1 MPDHK
6 TFKVPKFNSYNS
18 KPTSKTQSRRNG
30 RSGSDTHI
38 KSQLKQF
45 EKKESQIRPLNHSND
60 SRLFISEESDLSKN
74 SQNEDRTDLFI
85 IDIKGDENNLQY
97 GSLHKYSV
105 PKYYRYG
112 AGQVLGAQPTLRI
125 NRDLGDEKWVVLSH
139 FGSSKKS
146 KRQKN
151 IFSGIKNKK
160 PRIIKV
166 LPEVVTRDQAHNELD
181 FIALRSGRSSR
192 ETGNEKKVSG
202 NNDVESPESKFST
215 ILGKNP
221 NSLESDDD
229 SVNESSESDH
239 GKYIN
244 ENYSALEKNAVLS
257 RQVEKFPCDTE
268 AWLSFINHQDL
279 LVRKDDDHRRI
290 TQAMVKSIADIKINL
305 YEKALNH
312 SESLENRERL
322 LIGLMSEGEKIW
334 ELRTQASR
342 WEQISRNNIDS
353 LFLWTKYIDFKQF
366 TLSIFRYEEVKN
378 VYLQRLKYL
387 SHAAKNEQENAE
399 NNYLELIQVLLRAT
413 LFIRDAGY
421 SELAIAI
428 WQINLEINFCASG
441 VDLERDDGVNLFKE
455 FWESEVP
462 RIGEEGARGSRHYID
477 TQDTSGVMDPSAD
490 KSPEVLDK
498 KNIFESWVVAER
510 LRSKSSRI
518 PAKTLDDVVED
529 DPFRVILFADIQDFL
544 CFLPPE
550 SKKVH
555 RSCINAFLLFC
566 RLPPLVNLDDQNEVY
581 DDTIIND
588 GLVRSELDW
597 LENDCLRNREQS
609 CEYGTKNFCL
619 APIPKFV
626 PSSESLFYDIMEFQG
641 KSRPFRDRFP
651 EDSGPV
657 KYNYIRSSL
666 ELLTRNWPDDSLA
679 EYYLSFENTN
689 EPDTI
694 KKTSKALLKQ
704 KPSSLRL
711 YNAYALIE
719 WSRGNKHV
727 ADGVFSAAL
736 KMGKDLMSNETDH
749 EILILLWKSWI
760 WICLECK
767 NSLTALKYL
776 ICIVDGMPDTSF
788 NISST
793 LLLRTKQHLTSK
805 RDLLIS
811 RSSVFGVIYSECL
824 AVFEYLSCSHG
835 QDIQLETQRDIMS
848 AMNIYISTS
857 RLLDDRKQK
866 NSHELLLQSAARLV
880 FYHCQCGPYRPA
892 QIREYLTGFLQKF
905 PKNSVFLSLY
915 SWNESRLRIDNRVR
929 NILLNTILNSQN
941 DCLTSR
947 LFAIRY
953 EIKSGTIYS
962 VKAAFEHSVSSPV
975 TRNSAGLWQLY
986 ISYCIQVPQ
995 LQTEVKS
1002 VWYRALRNCPSVKE
1016 LYIFGFEKLGK
1027 FLDFPELKRTWRIME
1042 EKELRVHVNLEDEF
1056 DDCESLKRC

>member
-1 MPDHK
+1 MPDRK
-6 TFKVPKFNSYNS
+6 TINVPKFNSYNS
-18 KPTSKTQSRRNG
+18 KPTSKSQSRRPG
-30 RSGSDTHI
+30 RSGSDTHV
-38 KSQLKQF
+38 KSQLKEF
-45 EKKESQIRPLNHSND
+45 GKKESQIGHCNHSSD
-60 SRLFISEESDLSKN
+60 SHLFISEASDLSKI
-74 SQNEDRTDLFI
+74 SQNEEITNLFV
-85 IDIKGDENNLQY
+85 IDIKGDENNLHY

-125 NRDLGDEKWVVLSH
+125 NRDLGDENWIVLSDLR
-139 FGSSKKS
+139 SSKKL

-166 LPEVVTRDQAHNELD
+166 PSNVITRDQAHNELN
-181 FIALRSGRSSR
+181 FIALRSGRSIQ
-192 ETGNEKKVSG
+192 ETGDEKKVSG
-202 NNDVESPESKFST
+202 INDVESLESKFST

-221 NSLESDDD
+221 NDYETDDE
-229 SVNESSESDH
+229 SVNESSGSDH
-239 GKYIN
+239 EQYIN
-244 ENYSALEKNAVLS
+244 EDNSALEKNAVLS
-257 RQVEKFPCDTE
+257 RQVEKFPSDTE

-279 LVRKDDDHRRI
+279 LVRKGDDHRRI

-322 LIGLMSEGEKIW
+322 LVGLMSEGEKIW

-366 TLSIFRYEEVKN
+366 TLSIFRYEEVKT

-387 SHAAKNEQENAE
+387 SQAAKNEQENAE
-399 NNYLELIQVLLRAT
+399 NNYLELIQVLLRST

-421 SELAIAI
+421 TELAIAI

-441 VDLERDDGVNLFKE
+441 VDLERDDGVNLIKE

-462 RIGEEGARGSRHYID
+462 RIGEEGARGFRHYID
-477 TQDTSGVMDPSAD
+477 NQDTTGVMDPSVD
-490 KSPEVLDK
+490 KPQEYLDK
-498 KNIFESWVVAER
+498 KNIFESWAAAER

-544 CFLPPE
+544 CVLPPE
-550 SKKVH
+550 SKKLH

-566 RLPPLVNLDDQNEVY
+566 RLPPLVNLDDQNEIF
-581 DDTIIND
+581 DDTLIND

-597 LENDCLRNREQS
+597 LENDCSGNREQS

-619 APIPKFV
+619 APIPNFV
-626 PSSESLFYDIMEFQG
+626 PSPESLFYDITEFQG
-641 KSRPFRDRFP
+641 KPRPFRNRFP

-657 KYNYIRSSL
+657 KYSYIRSSL
-666 ELLTRNWPDDSLA
+666 ELLTRNWSDDSLA

-689 EPDTI
+689 EPGMI

-719 WSRGNKHV
+719 WSRGNKEI
-727 ADGVFSAAL
+727 AEGVFSAAL
-736 KMGKDLMSNETDH
+736 SMGKDLTSNETDH
-749 EILILLWKSWI
+749 EILILLWKCWI
-760 WICLECK
+760 WICLESK
-767 NSLTALKYL
+767 DSVTALKYL
-776 ICIVDGMPDTSF
+776 ICIVDGIPDTSF

-793 LLLRTKQHLTSK
+793 LILRTKQHLTSK
-805 RDLLIS
+805 RDFLIS
-811 RSSVFGVIYSECL
+811 RNSVFGVIYSECL
-824 AVFEYLSCSHG
+824 AIFEYLSFSHG
-835 QDIQLETQRDIMS
+835 QDILLETQRDIVS
-848 AMNIYISTS
+848 AMNIYNSTS
-857 RLLDDRKQK
+857 SLLDGRKQEI
-866 NSHELLLQSAARLV
+866 SHELLLQSAARLV

-892 QIREYLTGFLQKF
+892 QVREYLTGFLQKF
-905 PKNSVFLSLY
+905 PKNSVLLSLY

-929 NILLNTILNSQN
+929 HILLNTVLISQN

-953 EIKSGTIYS
+953 EIRAGTIYS

-986 ISYCIQVPQ
+986 ILYCLQVPQ
-995 LQTEVKS
+995 LHTEVKS

-1027 FLDFPELKRTWRIME
+1027 ILDFSELKRTWRIME

-1056 DDCESLKRC
+1056 DDCESLKR